1 MSTRIPAVSAPMRK
15 QPRQARSRTTVD
27 AIVQAG
33 ARILGQRGW
42 AGFTTNAVAEAAGV
56 SIGSLYQYFP
66 DKHALIDAIRR
77 QHLDDC
83 LSAVQKPTTGKS
95 LRRYVE
101 ALVDDMIAVHAGN
114 PGLHQVLLDEVLAA
128 EGLRDPH
135 SAFEKTYLGCHASAV
150 AHYRGQ
156 ATAAAA
162 DALAGTLVSDALDGV
177 IHNAIRRGELA
188 STAVRSELV
197 RLLLLYL
204 RDVAR
209 RRAPA

>member
-1 MSTRIPAVSAPMRK
+1 MSTRIPTPPAPMRK

-83 LSAVQKPTTGKS
+83 LSAVQKPAAGKS
-95 LRRYVE
+95 LRQYVE

-128 EGLRDPH
+128 ESLRDPH

-156 ATAAAA
+156 KTAVAA
-162 DALAGTLVSDALDGV
+162 DALAGALVSDVLDGV

>member
-1 MSTRIPAVSAPMRK
+1 MRK

-42 AGFTTNAVAEAAGV
+42 AGFTTNAVAQAAGV

-83 LSAVQKPTTGKS
+83 LSAVRKPASGKS
-95 LRRYVE
+95 LRQYVE
-101 ALVDDMIAVHAGN
+101 ALVDDMIAVHAEN

-135 SAFEKTYLGCHASAV
+135 SAFEKAYLGFHASAIT
-150 AHYRGQ
+150 HYRGKK
-156 ATAAAA
+156 TAATA
-162 DALAGTLVSDALDGV
+162 DALAGTLVSDILDGV
-177 IHNAIRRGELA
+177 IHNALRRGELA
-188 STAVRSELV
+188 SAALRAELV
-197 RLLLLYL
+197 RILMLYL
-204 RDVAR
+204 TDVTR
-209 RRAPA
+209 R